1 MDLSIMLGNVCFVP
15 RVYRRAS
22 ELSTLAMTSNRSFEC
37 NAPDVVF
44 ENFGDEIVLLN
55 LQSGN
60 YYSLDPIG
68 MFYWECVSQGVVPNE
83 IAAHL
88 DAFYANKPEA
98 ESMAEDLDLLLAEFQ
113 AEGLIRSSN

>member
-44 ENFGDEIVLLN
+44 EHFGDEIVLLN

-68 MFYWECVSQGVVPNE
+68 MFYWEFLSQGVPSGE
-83 IAAHL
+83 IAAHIRG
-88 DAFYANKPEA
+88 FYTDKAG
-98 ESMAEDLDLLLAEFQ
+98 
-113 AEGLIRSSN
+113 EGRIG